1 MAKADTSGN
10 SPAENAP
17 ENAPENASE
26 NKTGKGQP
34 GGNVASLRPYE
45 RMVKQLQGIAKLEQ
59 ENGSGFDI
67 AANVVDKML
76 SVETDDIDALIDGVL
91 SAGSD
96 GPMKAE
102 DMEHKPFIVRDVTWL
117 KSAEAF
123 EKGGFGTYAVVKAAN
138 PITMEDIIFSVG
150 ATNVVTALFTFWQ
163 KGVFESEKNPAL
175 VIRSR
180 PTPNGKLFYL
190 VRA

>member
-1 MAKADTSGN
+1 MAKPDTSTN
-10 SPAENAP
+10 SGAENAP
-17 ENAPENASE
+17 E
-26 NKTGKGQP
+26 KGAKS
-34 GGNVASLRPYE
+34 GEVDTLRPYE

-67 AANVVDKML
+67 AANVVDKIL
-76 SVETDDIDALIDGVL
+76 TVESDDMDALIDGVL

-96 GPMKAE
+96 GPLKAE
-102 DMEHKPFIVRDVTWL
+102 DMEHKPFIVRDITWL
-117 KSAEAF
+117 KAAEAF
-123 EKGGFGTYAVVKAAN
+123 ADGGFGTYAVVKAVN
-138 PITMEDIIFSVG
+138 PITMEDILFSTG
-150 ATNVVTALFTFWQ
+150 ATNVVATLFAFWQ

-190 VRA
+190 QRA